1 MDDRGFRGDQGNKGK
16 GNRNRRD
23 RGFRDPRERRPRPN
37 NAKQD
42 ERLTVGTP
50 PTQIKT
56 PIILTKQ
63 SEGKVSVQTS
73 YDKNRCHSC
82 LATFTFVCARV
93 NQTMHLHAKHFYRFL
108 RIQTFS

>member
-23 RGFRDPRERRPRPN
+23 RGFRDPRERRPRPS

-63 SEGKVSVQTS
+63 SEGKVSV
-73 YDKNRCHSC
+73 
-82 LATFTFVCARV
+82 F
-93 NQTMHLHAKHFYRFL
+93 
-108 RIQTFS
+108 I